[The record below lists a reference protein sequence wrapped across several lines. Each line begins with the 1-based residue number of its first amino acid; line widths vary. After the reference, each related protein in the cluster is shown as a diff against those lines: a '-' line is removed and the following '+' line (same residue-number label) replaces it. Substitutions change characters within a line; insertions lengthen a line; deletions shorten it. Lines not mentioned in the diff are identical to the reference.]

1 MDFGDSM
8 DVAAMYTDDDNCV
21 LNGYVAAYM
30 MVDADILQVERTFL
44 TIFSLIYLVFSR
56 CSPSSLLSW
65 TQTPTRI
72 KSLTR
77 NRSARVMIYRR
88 KAVVRKCIF

>member
-30 MVDADILQVERTFL
+30 MVDADILQVGRVDEL
-44 TIFSLIYLVFSR
+44 QI
-56 CSPSSLLSW
+56 CSQIHL
-65 TQTPTRI
+65 
-72 KSLTR
+72 
-77 NRSARVMIYRR
+77 RSAAAHCFCR
-88 KAVVRKCIF
+88 